1 MSVSFQ
7 VMEEGLHHQ
16 IPMPEAAAPKDCPSQ
31 EDLRKNYINDIP
43 KEYRENFLNRE
54 DPIEMR
60 FQDGMNDF
68 KPDPMPPHQ
77 RVWIRAVDKMPD
89 GVRLHQCVLA
99 YASDMTLMDNAIR
112 PHGIGWTE
120 ENFQTASLDHAMW
133 FHQPFR
139 ADEWLLYYQDSPYSG
154 GARGFNRGS
163 FFTLEGQLIASASQE
178 GLMRLHPPRG

>member
-1 MSVSFQ
+1 
-7 VMEEGLHHQ
+7 
-16 IPMPEAAAPKDCPSQ
+16 
-31 EDLRKNYINDIP
+31 
-43 KEYRENFLNRE
+43 
-54 DPIEMR
+54 MR

-89 GVRLHQCVLA
+89 DVRLHQCVLA

-154 GARGFNRGS
+154 AREALTGGS
-163 FFTLEGQLIASASQE
+163 FFYSRRTTYCISIPRR
-178 GLMRLHPPRG
+178 GLCACILPAVGEAGTMTCPVEYMERTRIYYRAQGFEKRLCLGALRRFAISSTGKTPERE